1 MTVVIFISI
10 MVGLAGPSMM
20 NALANSRASNLALDI
35 KNLYNGARARATL
48 GRAQMVRFT
57 LNANGGQG
65 GLVAY
70 EGNNSSCV
78 ASNWTAIVAAGCGPA
93 GFCTEQLNPA
103 TRQLDGEVYQ
113 LGLRTTGNVGTFTE
127 TDADMCYEANGISFW
142 RAGAAVG
149 AGLLMSS
156 ENGGTNGNLKGG
168 FVMRVQR
175 LDSANTPLSV
185 DRLVIIPLGAA
196 ARVEL

>member
-20 NALANSRASNLALDI
+20 NALADSRASNVAVDI
-35 KNLYNGARARATL
+35 KNLYRGARARAAL

-70 EGNNSSCV
+70 EGNNSSCG
-78 ASNWTAIVAAGCGPA
+78 ASNWTGIVARGCGPA
-93 GFCTEQLNPA
+93 GFCTDQLNPA
-103 TRQLDGEVYQ
+103 TRQLDGEIIQ
-113 LGLRTTGNVGTFTE
+113 LGLRTTGNADTFTE
-127 TDADMCYEANGISFW
+127 TDADMCYEPSSFW
-142 RAGAAVG
+142 RAGASVG

-156 ENGGTNGNLKGG
+156 ESGGASGNLRGG
-168 FVMRVQR
+168 FLMRVQR
-175 LDSANTPLSV
+175 HDSANAPLST
-185 DRLVIIPLGAA
+185 DRLVIIPLGAD
-196 ARVEL
+196 ARVVQ